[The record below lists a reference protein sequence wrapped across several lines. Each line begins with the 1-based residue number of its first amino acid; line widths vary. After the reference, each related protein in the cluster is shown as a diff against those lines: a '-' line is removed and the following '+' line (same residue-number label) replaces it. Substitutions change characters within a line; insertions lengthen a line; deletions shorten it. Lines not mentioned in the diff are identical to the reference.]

1 MKVKRRYCM
10 RKTIVIVIGLLINT
24 VLNAQSLLPVKSV
37 SIYKNGTAM
46 IVKEGT
52 LPVVNDT
59 AKLTVPNAILGTY
72 WLNTAKENL
81 IKDISYKNRKVSS
94 TTNDGDIRELLKSNI
109 GKTVSLTVGREKD
122 KPNTVTGTIQGVF
135 DAANMVKI
143 QEGSKTRLVSLHDIT
158 DFSIEAMNDKFTR
171 DSSVRLALIKTNKSV
186 NELQLSETS
195 LQPNIMW
202 IPSYYLSLKDN
213 NSARLEMKSLV
224 ENYSPENFENTN
236 VELIVGMPQL
246 YAGNMM
252 DPATTNRLFGQAG
265 GAMYDAQPQAMFK
278 NSASFDDRMMVERSV
293 ADKYATTFNTTTE
306 TGDDLFIY
314 KLGTI
319 SLAKN
324 TKASFPV
331 FAQNISYKDLH
342 ECEIQ
347 DITNF
352 EYSKFIPPNENLHD
366 VFHSIEINNS
376 TDYPFTSGT
385 IFVTD
390 KDGRF
395 TAQDNLKYVPKKG
408 KGIIR
413 LSKDIN
419 VAVKNSEEEIERNEN
434 VRKVNKMSLNK
445 VKIRGTVTVNNY
457 DEKSMTITL
466 KKRVNGFVLSSGDG
480 KVTKGGQQYGNNPNS
495 VITWEIIVP
504 EGAKKEIVYE
514 YETLFFP

>member
-1 MKVKRRYCM
+1 MKNAII
-10 RKTIVIVIGLLINT
+10 IVFGIIIAAPLF
-24 VLNAQSLLPVKSV
+24 AQSVLPIKTV

-46 IVKEGT
+46 ITKEGT
-52 LPVVNDT
+52 VPVVNDT
-59 AKLTVPNAILGTY
+59 AKLVVPNAILGTY

-94 TTNDGDIRELLKSNI
+94 SSNDGDIRELLKSNI

-122 KPNTVTGTIQGVF
+122 KLSTVNGTIQGVLES
-135 DAANMVKI
+135 ANMVKI

-224 ENYSPENFENTN
+224 ENYSPENFDNSN

-252 DPATTNRLFGQAG
+252 DPATTNGLFGQG
-265 GAMYDAQPQAMFK
+265 NGSAMYDMQPQAMFK
-278 NSASFDDRMMVERSV
+278 N
-293 ADKYATTFNTTTE
+293 TFNARGSRAEAMSARVDGLDVAEQFGIVSE

-319 SLAKN
+319 SLNKN

-331 FAQNISYKDLH
+331 FAQNINYKDLH

-366 VFHSIEINNS
+366 VFHSIELTNTTN
-376 TDYPFTSGT
+376 YPFTSGT
-385 IFVTD
+385 VFVTD

-395 TAQDNLKYVPKKG
+395 TAQDNLKYVPKNG

-413 LSKDIN
+413 LAKDIN
-419 VAVKNSEEEIERNEN
+419 VSVKNTEEEIERSEN

-445 VKIRGTVTVNNY
+445 VKIRGTVTINNY
-457 DEKSMTITL
+457 DEKTMTITV
-466 KKRVNGFVLSSGDG
+466 KKRVNGFVVSSGDG
-480 KVTKGGQQYGNNPNS
+480 KVTKGGQQFGNNPNS
-495 VITWEIIVP
+495 VITWEIAVP
-504 EGAKKEIVYE
+504 EAGKKEIVYE